1 MRLPSSTSIRPRSW
15 MFYTFDFGKLPV
27 GLLMPWEGSA
37 TVAGAER
44 IQRGLQG
51 GSGSLAE
58 PVDAAT
64 RPNWR
69 GYLVIL
75 TGLFMLSNLYLI
87 SMVAPTDF
95 VLGHIQ
101 RVFYFHVPIAVM
113 SFLAFFLVFV
123 ASAIYL
129 VRRGPRWDSLAHSCA
144 EVGLLF
150 VTLALLT
157 GVIWARPVWGTW
169 WTWEPRLTTT
179 LILWLIYVA
188 YLMIRFN
195 APNSSKGARYSA
207 VVGIVGFVDVP
218 IVYYSVVWWRS
229 IHPAPVVGPFSE
241 ANALD
246 GTMLAILMFSLVS
259 FFLLFLCL
267 MIDRMALRD
276 AEDQVRGIRFNLRR
290 AGR

>member
-1 MRLPSSTSIRPRSW
+1 MSKLSFLNFPRGIAAVAETERTEQGAQG
-15 MFYTFDFGKLPV
+15 YT
-27 GLLMPWEGSA
+27 
-37 TVAGAER
+37 
-44 IQRGLQG
+44 
-51 GSGSLAE
+51 GSLAGSAE
-58 PVDAAT
+58 AAE
-64 RPNWR
+64 RLNWR

-75 TGLFMLSNLYLI
+75 SGLLMLFDLYLI
-87 SMVAPTDF
+87 FLVAPTDS

-113 SFLAFFLVFV
+113 SFFAFFLVFV
-123 ASAIYL
+123 ASTIYL
-129 VRRGPRWDSLAHSCA
+129 VGRDPRWDSLAHACG
-144 EVGLLF
+144 EVGVLF

-188 YLMIRFN
+188 YLMTRSY
-195 APNSSKGARYSA
+195 APNQSKGALYSA

-229 IHPAPVVGPFSE
+229 IHPSPVVGPLSE
-241 ANALD
+241 AGALN
-246 GTMLAILMFSLVS
+246 GTMLAVLMFSFLT
-259 FFLLFLCL
+259 FLLLFLCL
-267 MIDRMALRD
+267 VLERIALRN
-276 AEDQVRGIRFNLRR
+276 AEDQLGAIRHTLRR